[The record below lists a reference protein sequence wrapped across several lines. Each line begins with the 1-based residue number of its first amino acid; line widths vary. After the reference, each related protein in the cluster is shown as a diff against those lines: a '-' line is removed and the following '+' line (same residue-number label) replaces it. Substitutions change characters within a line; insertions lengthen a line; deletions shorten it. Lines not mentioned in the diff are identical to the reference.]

1 MARRDKRYAMRDKRY
16 AMRDERGEITEFALV
31 APLILLVLIGLVNF
45 ALAGYASAVAQ
56 QAAAYGARRG
66 SVAQANAGAVAVSEA
81 QAMLSRIAV
90 GSYEVRLLAPGG
102 VPGTLL
108 AVEVR
113 WRVPNFFRRFPG
125 LFNRDFEGRAV
136 AFFRQEGW

>member
-1 MARRDKRYAMRDKRY
+1 MN
-16 AMRDERGEITEFALV
+16 EESGEITEFALV

-56 QAAAYGARRG
+56 QAAAFGARRG
-66 SVAQANAGAVAVSEA
+66 SVAQTNAGAVAVAEA
-81 QAMLSRIAV
+81 DAMLQHLRV
-90 GSYEVRLLAPGG
+90 GTYQVRLLAPGG
-102 VPGTLL
+102 TPGTVL

-113 WRVPNFFRRFPG
+113 WRVPNFFKRFPG
-125 LFNRDFEGRAV
+125 LVSRDFEGRAV

>member
-1 MARRDKRYAMRDKRY
+1 MRVL
-16 AMRDERGEITEFALV
+16 RDERGEIVEFALV

-45 ALAGYASAVAQ
+45 SLAGYAAAAAQ
-56 QAAAYGARRG
+56 QAASYGARRG
-66 SVAQANAGAVAVSEA
+66 SVAQANAGAVAVAEA
-81 QAMLSRIAV
+81 EAMLRHIRV
-90 GSYEVRLLAPGG
+90 GTYEVRLLAPGG
-102 VPGTLL
+102 VPGSLL

-125 LFNRDFEGRAV
+125 LFNRDLEGRAV

>member
-1 MARRDKRYAMRDKRY
+1 MRLRDD
-16 AMRDERGEITEFALV
+16 RGEITEFALV

-56 QAAAYGARRG
+56 QAASFGARRG
-66 SVAQANAGAVAVSEA
+66 SVAQVNAGAVAVAEA
-81 QAMLSRIAV
+81 QGMLQQIRV
-90 GSYEVRLLAPGG
+90 GEYQVRLLAPGG
-102 VPGTLL
+102 VPGTVL

-113 WRVPNFFRRFPG
+113 WRVPNFFKRFPG
-125 LFNRDFEGRAV
+125 LTNKDFEGRAV